1 MKTTSIIRLFL
12 TSAAIAV
19 AVMTTG
25 ASAFAETAADP
36 GQCVSPTERPRVEIV
51 PGDRNAVV
59 VQQKME
65 YCTEFPEKCR
75 PWTGMPNPSKS
86 KDEKLKNSPPV
97 TELDKVAPKAN
108 EENVTD
114 SKEKNKK
121 EANKKD
127 KSVEKKAEAEA
138 PKPFKQDPEITNFC
152 FLNPHYCRPV
162 EPPAGYVLNEK
173 TPTPID
179 HILNICKRDAEQCLW
194 LPEEK
199 KEEKPAQEAKKD

>member
-1 MKTTSIIRLFL
+1 MKTASIIRLFL

-19 AVMTTG
+19 AVITTG
-25 ASAFAETAADP
+25 ASAFAETAAAP
-36 GQCVSPTERPRVEIV
+36 GQCVPPTENQIRERV
-51 PGDRNAVV
+51 PGDRSAPVA
-59 VQQKME
+59 QPKME
-65 YCTEFPEKCR
+65 YCSEFPEKCR

-86 KDEKLKNSPPV
+86 KDEKLKNSPSV
-97 TELDKVAPKAN
+97 TELDKVAPESK
-108 EENVTD
+108 EEKVTD
-114 SKEKNKK
+114 SKEKDKK

-162 EPPAGYVLNEK
+162 EPPAGYVPPEK